1 MAEHEL
7 LKKTK
12 TYLRSTL
19 LSHKGSITTSQLNND
34 YRELVGDFIPYSRLQ
49 FRDLESFLSSVP
61 DVCRVDWDGG
71 QMVVMGVAGRASAH
85 IKDMVARQKVKSG
98 GGGGGGR
105 RNRGYGGGGGG
116 GGRPGYKYNNYNFDL
131 SDGSDWENYNIK
143 NKVGE
148 RAKLVEISKAVPAG
162 FEDTDD
168 EDDFSAYS
176 CVPTT
181 NVVVPK
187 PNVCNIEEEPQLAKA
202 VSSLKI
208 SDSPPLFQETKLLSQ
223 PSLFHRGPLPPSLL
237 TSYTTYADISVSQAT
252 SPDQFAVQPL
262 SSKQLY
268 HTLSMQM
275 KNLYTTSIPRTV
287 PDENLIPG
295 TIVAAAYQ
303 GTWYRAEVTKF
314 LRSHF
319 LVCLRLVDT
328 GKMILCTSRQDIQPL
343 WSKFGE
349 LPVQAVSAR
358 LAGIRPDSGSSWWQ
372 VETDWFRETVL
383 SRAWVG
389 VIKEVEMGEHGHPVL
404 VIRLFDTS
412 HEEDIEVGEEMKRM
426 GLAKSE

>member
-1 MAEHEL
+1 MADYDL

-19 LSHKGSITTSQLNND
+19 LSHKGSIPTSQLNND

-61 DVCRVDWDGG
+61 DVCRVDWDSG

-98 GGGGGGR
+98 GGGGR

-116 GGRPGYKYNNYNFDL
+116 GGGRPGYRYNNYNFDL

-148 RAKLVEISKAVPAG
+148 RAKLVDVAKAVPAG
-162 FEDTDD
+162 FEDTDE
-168 EDDFSAYS
+168 EDDYSAYS

-181 NVVVPK
+181 NVGVVP
-187 PNVCNIEEEPQLAKA
+187 NEYNIEEEAQLAKA
-202 VSSLKI
+202 VSNLSI
-208 SDSPPLFQETKLLSQ
+208 SSPPLPVQDTKFLS
-223 PSLFHRGPLPPSLL
+223 PPALFHRCPLPPSPL
-237 TSYTTYADISVSQAT
+237 TSYTTYTDISVSQAT
-252 SPDQFAVQPL
+252 SPDQFSVQPL

-268 HTLSMQM
+268 HSLSMQM
-275 KNLYTTSIPRTV
+275 NNLYTTSIPHTV
-287 PDENLIPG
+287 PDENLILG
-295 TIVAAAYQ
+295 AIVAAAYQ
-303 GTWYRAEVTKF
+303 GSWYRAEVTKC

-343 WSKFGE
+343 WSMFGE

-358 LAGIRPDSGSSWWQ
+358 LAGVRPDSGSFWWP

-383 SRAWVG
+383 GRDWVG
-389 VIKEVEMGEHGHPVL
+389 VIKKVEMGEHGHPVL
-404 VIRLFDTS
+404 VMELYDTS
-412 HEEDIEVGEEMKRM
+412 QEEDIEVGEEMKRI